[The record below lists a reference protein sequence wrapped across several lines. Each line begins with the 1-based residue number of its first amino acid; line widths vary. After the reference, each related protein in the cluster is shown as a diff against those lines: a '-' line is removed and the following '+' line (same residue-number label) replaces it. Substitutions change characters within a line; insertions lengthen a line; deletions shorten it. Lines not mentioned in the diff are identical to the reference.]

1 MNKDKPKKTDQT
13 AEEKKV
19 IKPSY
24 GLKRKVISQVS
35 NGRISKN
42 YASKKHQITRS
53 TIDYW
58 MQKFS
63 TLEDKKNYMSTKDEL
78 KKLKDR
84 IEELEFI
91 KDFQQDLIAEFEI
104 ETGNLKSKKYLPEH
118 LAKEI
123 ELKRKKQQ

>member
-1 MNKDKPKKTDQT
+1 MNKDKLQSKKNP
-13 AEEKKV
+13 AEKKSR
-19 IKPSY
+19 IKASY
-24 GLKRKVISQVS
+24 GLKRKVISEIA

-42 YASKKHQITRS
+42 YAARKYHISRATLE
-53 TIDYW
+53 YW
-58 MQKFS
+58 MEKFS
-63 TLEDKKNYMSTKDEL
+63 TLEEKEKQMSKNDEL

-104 ETGNLKSKKYLPEH
+104 ETGDIKSKKYLPEQ

-123 ELKRKKQQ
+123 EKKRKKRP